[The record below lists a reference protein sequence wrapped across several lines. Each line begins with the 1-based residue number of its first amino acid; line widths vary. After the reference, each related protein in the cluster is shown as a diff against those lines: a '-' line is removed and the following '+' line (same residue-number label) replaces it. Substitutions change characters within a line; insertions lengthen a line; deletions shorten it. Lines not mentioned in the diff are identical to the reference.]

1 MSNEMTAK
9 EYLDKHQWMMSDQS
23 IVIYVSDLDAYKSL
37 VEKEAIK
44 DFAEEL
50 MNLYEKDYRSI
61 IDDRI
66 IVAAVRS
73 EHIKLLAKQKGIVG
87 I

>member
-66 IVAAVRS
+66 I
-73 EHIKLLAKQKGIVG
+73 
-87 I
+87 